1 MPGKQIS
8 VHRLVHAEAEA
19 VWAVLT
25 DLESAC
31 DTLSGVTR
39 VEIVEGDGYAVG
51 TRWRETRRLFGKE
64 ETQEMYVTEVDPPRR
79 TTVEADSGAHYTTE
93 FVLTPVEGGT
103 DLRVTFGAHHPDPN
117 LLQRLTFA
125 VFGQVGARVTTRM
138 LTQDLADIARRAE
151 AEAGEEP
158 DDAPA

>member
-1 MPGKQIS
+1 MAGKQIS
-8 VHRLVHAEAEA
+8 VHRVVRADPES

-25 DLESAC
+25 DLENAC
-31 DTLSGVTR
+31 DTLRGVIR
-39 VEIVEGDGYAVG
+39 IDVVEGDGYAVG
-51 TRWRETRRLFGKE
+51 TRWRETRKLFGME
-64 ETQEMYVTEVDPPRR
+64 ETQEMYVTAVERPRR

-93 FVLTPVEGGT
+93 YLLEPVEDGT

-138 LTQDLADIARRAE
+138 LAQDLSDIARRAE
-151 AEAGEEP
+151 AAEADGTTG
-158 DDAPA
+158 D

>member
-1 MPGKQIS
+1 MPAKQIS
-8 VHRLVHAEAEA
+8 VHRLVRAAPEA

-25 DLESAC
+25 DLEGAS
-31 DTLSGVTR
+31 DTLRGVTR

-51 TRWRETRRLFGKE
+51 TRWRETRKLFGKE
-64 ETQEMYVTEVDPPRR
+64 ETQEMYVTAVEPPRR

-93 FVLTPVEGGT
+93 FVLEPVDGGT

-117 LLQRLTFA
+117 LLLRLTFA
-125 VFGQVGARVTTRM
+125 VFGQVGIRVTTRM

-151 AEAGEEP
+151 AAEP
-158 DDAPA
+158 ADD